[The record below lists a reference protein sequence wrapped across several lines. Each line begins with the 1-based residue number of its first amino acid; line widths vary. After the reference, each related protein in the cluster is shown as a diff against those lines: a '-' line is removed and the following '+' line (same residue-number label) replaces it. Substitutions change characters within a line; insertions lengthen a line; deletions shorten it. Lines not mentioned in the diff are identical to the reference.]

1 MAATNERR
9 ALDRWARN
17 QGHADFD
24 TFIRVGGSIVEAI
37 RVINHDIDMLETAR
51 RALVCGPL
59 TLNERK
65 RNAAASTIGP
75 DALAAAE
82 ADVVG
87 EPADGD
93 NAQIQ
98 GDDHASD

>member
-1 MAATNERR
+1 MAPTNQRR

-17 QGHADFD
+17 QGYADFD
-24 TFIRVGGSIVEAI
+24 TFIRTGGSIVEAI
-37 RVINHDIDMLETAR
+37 RDINHEIDMLEEAR
-51 RALVCGPL
+51 GALVHGPL

-82 ADVVG
+82 ADVIG

-98 GDDHASD
+98 GFDHAGD

>member
-1 MAATNERR
+1 MPDTERHS
-9 ALDRWARN
+9 LNRWARN
-17 QGHADFD
+17 QGYADFD
-24 TFIRVGGSIVEAI
+24 TFIRTGGSIVEAI
-37 RVINHDIDMLETAR
+37 RDINHEIDMLEEAR
-51 RALVCGPL
+51 GALVYGPL

-82 ADVVG
+82 ADVIG

-93 NAQIQ
+93 NAQVQ
-98 GDDHASD
+98 GFDHAGD

>member
-1 MAATNERR
+1 MAPTNQRR

-17 QGHADFD
+17 QGYADFD
-24 TFIRVGGSIVEAI
+24 TFIRTGGSIVEAI
-37 RVINHDIDMLETAR
+37 RDINHEIDMLEEAR
-51 RALVCGPL
+51 GALVYGPL

-82 ADVVG
+82 ADVIG

-93 NAQIQ
+93 NAQVQ
-98 GDDHASD
+98 GFDHAGD